1 MLFWDAHVVG
11 FVLALCLRI
20 KLLWLRLGGYT
31 LLACTL
37 VTFESMRGF
46 FEVGESVILRQAV
59 EV

>member
-1 MLFWDAHVVG
+1 MLLWDAHVVG

-31 LLACTL
+31 LLAFTL

-46 FEVGESVILRQAV
+46 LKLVRV
-59 EV
+59 